1 LKISTGFQA
10 QTRENPT
17 VDGLDPL
24 LSLRECERDKDL
36 LTATLFFSLTPLAY
50 SDI

>member
-1 LKISTGFQA
+1 VDFKHKQEKILQSMASTI
-10 QTRENPT
+10 RY
-17 VDGLDPL
+17 PL